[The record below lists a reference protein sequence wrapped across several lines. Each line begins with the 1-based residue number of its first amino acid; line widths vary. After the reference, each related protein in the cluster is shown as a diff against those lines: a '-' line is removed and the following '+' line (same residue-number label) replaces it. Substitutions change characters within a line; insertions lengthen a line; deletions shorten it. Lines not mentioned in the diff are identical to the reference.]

1 MRKSISVILFLSLA
15 SLLAACEGA
24 EQASQP
30 SINQGAAESSQPSM
44 DQSAVESSQPNIIF
58 ILADDLGYGH
68 LGSYGQ
74 TDIET
79 PELDRLAS
87 EGLRYTQ
94 AYAGSTVCA
103 PSRSVL
109 MTGQHTGHTTVRGNW
124 GPDGERIPL
133 KDSDVTVAE
142 VLKSAGY
149 TTGMIGKWGLGEPG
163 TSGLPNKQGFD
174 HWFGFLNQHKAHK
187 FYPEYVW
194 RNDRIVYLN
203 ENETGQRETYVQDLF
218 IEEALQ
224 FIRSNKDQPFFLY
237 LPFTLPH
244 TELAAREE
252 MVEKYRGRFEEVVHP
267 AELGRPAVREA
278 KATYAGMVSTLDQDV
293 GRIVRELEELGIAED
308 TIVIFTSDNGAA
320 TEHGAVS
327 EYFDGTGPLRGIKRD
342 LYEGGIRVPLIASWP
357 GEIPA
362 GRVDD
367 ASHVT
372 FWDFLPT
379 FAELGGAEVPEGLT
393 LDGISVV
400 PSLLRGAAVGNDRPL
415 YWEFRQKPDAGLKQA
430 VRWGRWKAVRLS
442 EGADL
447 EIYDLEEDLGETR
460 NVAAQHPE
468 LVEKFESYLRSARD
482 E

>member
-1 MRKSISVILFLSLA
+1 VTRTNSVISILILTLCV
-15 SLLAACEGA
+15 AACHADGSVDPA
-24 EQASQP
+24 R
-30 SINQGAAESSQPSM
+30 
-44 DQSAVESSQPNIIF
+44 PNIIF
-58 ILADDLGYGH
+58 IMADDLGYGH

-79 PELDRLAS
+79 PELDQLA
-87 EGLRYTQ
+87 ENGLRYTQ
-94 AYAGSTVCA
+94 AYSGSTVCA

-133 KDSDVTVAE
+133 NDSDVTVAE

-194 RNDRIVYLN
+194 RNDRMVYLD

-218 IEEALQ
+218 LGESLE
-224 FIRSNKDQPFFLY
+224 FIRSNKDKPFFLY
-237 LPFTLPH
+237 LPLTLPH

-267 AELGRPAVREA
+267 AELGRPAVPEA
-278 KATYAGMVSTLDQDV
+278 KATFAGMVSTMDQDV
-293 GRIVRELEELGIAED
+293 GRIVRELEDLGIAEN

-320 TEHGAVS
+320 NEHGAVS
-327 EYFDGTGPLRGIKRD
+327 DYFDGTGPLRGIKRD
-342 LYEGGIRVPLIASWP
+342 LYEGGIRVPLIVSWP
-357 GEIPA
+357 GTVAA
-362 GRVDD
+362 GKVDD
-367 ASHVT
+367 SSQVT
-372 FWDFLPT
+372 FWDVLPT
-379 FAELGGAEVPEGLT
+379 LADIGGADVPEGLEI
-393 LDGISVV
+393 DGISVAA
-400 PSLLRGAAVGNDRPL
+400 SFLEGATVGNERPL
-415 YWEFRQKPDAGLKQA
+415 YWEFRMKPDTGLMQA

-442 EGADL
+442 EEADL
-447 EIYDLEEDLGETR
+447 EIYDLDEDIGETQD
-460 NVAAQHPE
+460 VASQHPE
-468 LVEKFESYLRSARD
+468 LVEKFETFISAARD
-482 E
+482 